1 MAGLVGVI
9 SHRRTV
15 ALPEAELDAL
25 VDAFGHVRG
34 MGAQRRQRVADWA
47 HLATIDVG
55 APATV
60 AVAGESWL
68 AAVGAIHSDGPL
80 AQTIVEDLDGQFAG
94 VRHDADAGSV
104 EVFSDPFG
112 MQALY
117 TAVRD
122 GRTYIS
128 TSAAA
133 LARHLAAAPDELGI
147 RVFLR
152 SGYQIGP
159 ATHWTG
165 VERVEPGTCLAF
177 TDGHPRRRVYWLP
190 QVDERVR
197 AMTLEQ
203 AADHCTEVA
212 LDVFRRRLGGG
223 PRSWL
228 DLTGGFDSRMVAGA
242 AARAEV
248 PFVANTSG
256 EPGDVDV
263 ELARRVAEAAG
274 FQWQRIGVGPD
285 WAADAQCLRRA
296 AGWADGTLD
305 AFTLA
310 RVLRRHELKTGLSGR
325 VITGGGGEHFN
336 SFPWQQ
342 EFLRAGRRRAVNYDA
357 LLSMRYLKQVDCGML
372 RQDPDAEVREYFRE
386 RLSDRASPYRGTPNT
401 TQLDVIYAY
410 KSVGHFGAYRSAG
423 EGIVRTDIPCYYRD
437 LFVSAF
443 SADHRWRNNH
453 RLQRRVIARL
463 SPVLAALPTTRGG
476 SAQPITAR
484 NAYQLVPY
492 YASVAQRALR
502 KLSRLGKPALPA
514 ALGSDLVDD
523 YRRGADALRGE
534 NVLDVR
540 NMLSAGLYESAKLE
554 SFMARSAAPDF
565 VEWSMLGRIATV
577 ELALQA
583 AASAP

>member
-25 VDAFGHVRG
+25 VEAFGHVRG

-177 TDGHPRRRVYWLP
+177 TDGDPRRRVYWLP

-285 WAADAQCLRRA
+285 WAADATVPA
-296 AGWADGTLD
+296 AGGRLGRRDPRRVH
-305 AFTLA
+305 A
-310 RVLRRHELKTGLSGR
+310 RTSAAPARTQDRPFRPRHHRR
-325 VITGGGGEHFN
+325 
-336 SFPWQQ
+336 
-342 EFLRAGRRRAVNYDA
+342 RRRALQFVPVAAGVPTRRSSPRGQLRRSAVDA
-357 LLSMRYLKQVDCGML
+357 LSQAGGQRHVECRIQ
-372 RQDPDAEVREYFRE
+372 
-386 RLSDRASPYRGTPNT
+386 TPKCVST
-401 TQLDVIYAY
+401 
-410 KSVGHFGAYRSAG
+410 SVS
-423 EGIVRTDIPCYYRD
+423 I
-437 LFVSAF
+437 
-443 SADHRWRNNH
+443 
-453 RLQRRVIARL
+453 
-463 SPVLAALPTTRGG
+463 
-476 SAQPITAR
+476 
-484 NAYQLVPY
+484 
-492 YASVAQRALR
+492 
-502 KLSRLGKPALPA
+502 
-514 ALGSDLVDD
+514 
-523 YRRGADALRGE
+523 
-534 NVLDVR
+534 
-540 NMLSAGLYESAKLE
+540 
-554 SFMARSAAPDF
+554 
-565 VEWSMLGRIATV
+565 
-577 ELALQA
+577 
-583 AASAP
+583 

>member
-1 MAGLVGVI
+1 MAGMVGVI

-15 ALPEAELDAL
+15 AVPEAELDAL

-34 MGAQRRQRVADWA
+34 MGTQRRQRVADWA
-47 HLATIDVG
+47 HLATFDVG
-55 APATV
+55 PPATV
-60 AVAGESWL
+60 AVAGDSWF
-68 AAVGAIHSDGPL
+68 AAVGAIHADGPL
-80 AQTIVEDLDGQFAG
+80 AQARVEDLDGQFAA

-117 TAVRD
+117 VAVR
-122 GRTYIS
+122 GERTYIS
-128 TSAAA
+128 TSAGV

-159 ATHWTG
+159 ATHWMG
-165 VERVEPGTCLAF
+165 VERVEPGTCLTF
-177 TDGHPRRRVYWLP
+177 TDGHPRPRVYWLP

-197 AMTLEQ
+197 GMALEQ

-228 DLTGGFDSRMVAGA
+228 DLTGGFDSRMVAAA
-242 AARAEV
+242 AARAQV
-248 PFVANTSG
+248 PFIANTSG

-274 FQWQRIGVGPD
+274 FQWQRIGVGQG
-285 WAADAQCLRRA
+285 WGADAQALGRA
-296 AGWADGTLD
+296 AAWADGTLD

-310 RVLRRHELKTGLSGR
+310 RVLRRHELKTDLSSH

-357 LLSMRYLKQVDCGML
+357 LLSMRYLKQVDTGML
-372 RQDPDAEVREYFRE
+372 VQDPHAEVREYFRE
-386 RLSDRASPYRGTPNT
+386 HLSARAGPYRATPNT

-423 EGIVRTDIPCYYRD
+423 EGVVRTDIPCYYRE

-463 SPVLAALPTTRGG
+463 SPDLAALPTTRGG
-476 SAQPITAR
+476 SAQPISVRTAH
-484 NAYQLVPY
+484 QLLPY
-492 YASVAQRALR
+492 YSSVAQRAAR

-514 ALGSDLVDD
+514 AMGAELVDY
-523 YRRGADALRGE
+523 YRRGAAALRAE
-534 NVLDVR
+534 NVLEAR
-540 NMLSAGLYESAKLE
+540 NMISAGLYDSAKLE
-554 SFMARSAAPDF
+554 AFIARSAAADF
-565 VEWSMLGRIATV
+565 DEWSMLGRIATV
-577 ELALQA
+577 ELTLRA
-583 AASAP
+583 AARAP